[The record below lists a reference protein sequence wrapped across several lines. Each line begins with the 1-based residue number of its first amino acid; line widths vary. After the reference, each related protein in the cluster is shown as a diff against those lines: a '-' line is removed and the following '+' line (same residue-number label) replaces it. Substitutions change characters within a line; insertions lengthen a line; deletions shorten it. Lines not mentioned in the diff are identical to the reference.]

1 MSSPKTNETFALK
14 FGELQ
19 PLLTRLLDASEALV
33 LSRFR
38 KLRPKFAADGLLTE
52 TGNWVSYDL
61 TRVLAICATFEINA
75 LSVPQGHS
83 VDIIVGN
90 WPELAKA
97 FLKSWRGVN
106 SAKDQAKPAPAII
119 RIYVDTL
126 GRDPVE
132 GSWASVED
140 DAPTA
145 TSHIA
150 LHCGPIVAAVAAAAE
165 YAGKA
170 GPLAAAFEELEST
183 FGWED
188 MKESD
193 ACRLP
198 LRSESDFFGTGPY
211 FKRARALLAV
221 DPNVPMHARS
231 RARLQAMLDYL
242 EKPAPIDSWKRFIGT
257 ETNKPRLVHLL
268 AAYGAGLGLESNTIG
283 HSGVLHSAFDDR
295 EAAIR
300 LIERGERRA
309 AELAMEPRT

>member
-1 MSSPKTNETFALK
+1 MPSPKTNEPFALK

-19 PLLTRLLDASEALV
+19 PLLTRLLGASEALV

-83 VDIIVGN
+83 VDIVVGN

-97 FLKSWRGVN
+97 FLMSWRSID
-106 SAKDQAKPAPAII
+106 SAKGQAQPAATYI
-119 RIYVDTL
+119 RIHVDAL

-140 DAPTA
+140 GAPAA
-145 TSHIA
+145 TPYIA
-150 LHCGPIVAAVAAAAE
+150 LDCTPIVVAVAAAAE
-165 YAGKA
+165 DAGKA

-188 MKESD
+188 LKEAD
-193 ACRLP
+193 ACRRP
-198 LRSESDFFGTGPY
+198 LRSKSDFFGTGPY
-211 FKRARALLAV
+211 FKRARALLAA

-242 EKPAPIDSWKRFIGT
+242 ETPAPIDSWKRFIGT
-257 ETNKPRLVHLL
+257 EANKPRLVHLL
-268 AAYGAGLGLESNTIG
+268 AACGAGLGLQSNMIG
-283 HSGVLHSAFDDR
+283 HSGVLHSAFDDP

-300 LIERGERRA
+300 LIERGEKRA
-309 AELAMEPRT
+309 AELATEPRT